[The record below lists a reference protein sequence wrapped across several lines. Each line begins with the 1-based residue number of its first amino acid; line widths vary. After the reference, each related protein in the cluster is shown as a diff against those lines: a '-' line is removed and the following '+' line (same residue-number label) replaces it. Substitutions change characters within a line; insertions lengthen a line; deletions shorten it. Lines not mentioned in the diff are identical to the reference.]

1 MIAHEILAGPGLP
14 SSKVS
19 PIPSRRKYAKR
30 AFCRIRIFSFLAAKL
45 VRENPGARRR
55 IRESIKH
62 FLIDEFQDTDP
73 LQVELI
79 FLLAREGDAGD
90 WREARIENANLFLVG
105 DPKQSIYRFRRAD
118 IAIYH
123 EVKGEDSRPPEWPRA
138 AYSKKTSAAP
148 PAWSIS

>member
-1 MIAHEILAGPGLP
+1 MLAGL
-14 SSKVS
+14 VS
-19 PIPSRRKYAKR
+19 IVRGFVESFEREMREAGVLSYQD
-30 AFCRIRIFSFLAAKL
+30 ILFLAAKL

-79 FLLAREGDAGD
+79 FLLAGETDARD
-90 WREARIENANLFLVG
+90 WREARMDNARLFLVG

-123 EVKGEDSRPPEWPRA
+123 EVKERIRA
-138 AYSKKTSAAP
+138 P
-148 PAWSIS
+148 